1 MEMNGCDALAIAPT
15 RITPGKSVFQG
26 IQISTTLIE
35 QEMNEIATADER
47 WSVGADLAL
56 HSAPTN
62 NPCFLQVQPPQGP
75 IRP

>member
-56 HSAPTN
+56 H
-62 NPCFLQVQPPQGP
+62 
-75 IRP
+75 